1 MTSGLHLRDVS
12 VSYNGT
18 PAVDSLSL
26 EVPRGTWLGVVGPN
40 GAGKTTVLRSIAG
53 LVAFEGRV
61 TLGGD
66 DISGLP
72 RRELARAVAF
82 VPQRP
87 TIPEGTTVGEY
98 VMLGRTPH
106 IPYLGSEG
114 RRDQSVVSSVMER
127 LELEGFSS
135 RPLSSLS
142 GGEVQRAVL
151 ARALAQE
158 ASILLLDE
166 PTSALDVGRAQE
178 VLELVDGLR
187 REKGLTVVSAM
198 HDLTLAGHFP
208 ERLVMFD
215 RGRAVASGSAGE
227 VLTERTIDRHYR
239 AKVRVVREEG
249 GGVSVIPTRHAGSSG
264 ERA

>member
-1 MTSGLHLRDVS
+1 MSGLDLRDVS

-18 PAVDSLSL
+18 RAVDSLSL
-26 EVPRGTWLGVVGPN
+26 EVPGGTWLGLVGPN

-53 LVAFEGRV
+53 LVAIEGRI
-61 TLGGD
+61 TLGGAL
-66 DISGLP
+66 ISELP
-72 RRELARAVAF
+72 RRQLARAVAF

-87 TIPEGTTVGEY
+87 VIPEGIAVVDY

-106 IPYLGSEG
+106 ISYLGSEG
-114 RRDQSVVSSVMER
+114 RNDRRVVSSVIGR
-127 LELEGFSS
+127 LELAGFSS

-158 ASILLLDE
+158 ARVLLLDE

-178 VLELVDGLR
+178 VLELVDDLR
-187 REKGLTVVSAM
+187 TGDGLTVVSAM

-215 RGRAVASGSAGE
+215 RGRAVASGSAAE
-227 VLTERTIDRHYR
+227 VLTSETIRRYYR
-239 AKVRVVREEG
+239 ATVSVLEEPG
-249 GGVSVIPTRHAGSSG
+249 GGISVIPTRR
-264 ERA
+264 EIDL